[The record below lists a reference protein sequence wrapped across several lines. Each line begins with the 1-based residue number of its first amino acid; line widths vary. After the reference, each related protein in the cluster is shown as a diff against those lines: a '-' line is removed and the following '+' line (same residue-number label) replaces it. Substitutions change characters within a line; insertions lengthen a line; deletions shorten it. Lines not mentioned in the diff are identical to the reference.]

1 MKTYLKVKAKS
12 LAAEARI
19 IRLEEKRTFKRITYE
34 IRQRDPVT
42 GELGPAEV
50 RTKYVRK
57 NHPLRLAL
65 RTHRVCDVRWEARAT
80 NLARG
85 FLKNHPL
92 GVIET
97 IIHSRTDQLAALVR
111 AQEIAEKYATEKKED
126 GTIHPVD
133 KRVTAQRF
141 AAWAD
146 ATPSLLSGGRTAEHS
161 PKAAKA

>member
-19 IRLEEKRTFKRITYE
+19 IRLEEQRTFKRITYE
-34 IRQRDPVT
+34 IRQKDAVT

-65 RTHRVCDVRWEARAT
+65 QAHRIQDVRREARAT
-80 NLARG
+80 NIARG
-85 FLKNHPL
+85 FLRSRPL
-92 GVIET
+92 NAIET
-97 IIHSRTDQLAALVR
+97 VVHSRTDQLGALAR

-133 KRVTAQRF
+133 KRITAQRF

-161 PKAAKA
+161 PKAARA

>member
-1 MKTYLKVKAKS
+1 M
-12 LAAEARI
+12 
-19 IRLEEKRTFKRITYE
+19 
-34 IRQRDPVT
+34 
-42 GELGPAEV
+42 
-50 RTKYVRK
+50 RK

-65 RTHRVCDVRWEARAT
+65 RTHRVCDVRREARAT

-97 IIHSRTDQLAALVR
+97 VIHSRTDQLAALVR